1 MFRPRIPEA
10 SVLAWLGLLLGGLLA
25 AATLL
30 ADGWRAQGLPA
41 GAVALVEEQP
51 ILRSDWLRAVNAVEE
66 ARGVR
71 LDAAGR
77 AEVLQRLIDEELLYR
92 HALDSGLV
100 RQDPGL
106 RKTVIAGLID
116 AASGVD
122 RVDEAAALAL
132 FGQDPGYFAA
142 QPRLRVAGL
151 SLAADLPP
159 PSADELLRQLRE
171 DAVTAPAQKLALPTS
186 PLPLPQLAQ
195 RLGGSAAEALRTAEV
210 GQLLGPLGDSPRIY
224 LLVLERQ
231 ADRPSYEQVAAAV
244 RTEAARRQSEAALEA
259 LLRQLRRD
267 TPARIAPDAKPDA
280 KPDVKP
286 DARP

>member
-1 MFRPRIPEA
+1 MLTSRIPNA
-10 SVLAWLGLLLGGLLA
+10 ATLAWLGLLLGGLLA

-30 ADGWRAQGLPA
+30 ADGWRGQGLPA
-41 GAVALVEEQP
+41 GAVALVDEQP

-66 ARGVR
+66 ARGAR

-77 AEVLQRLIDEELLYR
+77 AHVLQRLIDEELLYR

-132 FGQDPGYFAA
+132 FEQDPSYFAA

-159 PSADELLRQLRE
+159 PPPGELLRQLRE
-171 DAVTAPAQKLALPTS
+171 DAVTAPAQKLILPTS

-195 RLGGSAAEALRTAEV
+195 RLGGRAAEALRTAEV
-210 GQLLGPLGDSPRIY
+210 GRLIGPLGDGPQRIY

-244 RTEAARRQSEAALEA
+244 RTEAARRQSEAALDA
-259 LLRQLRRD
+259 LLQQLRRD

-280 KPDVKP
+280 SP